1 MNGYGLLKD
10 VLPVKGPKHAGLPG
24 EAEFPV
30 SPHTA
35 KSRHYLQHPF
45 SVLSPWGCWR
55 GGSPDTPLWQL
66 SHGQDTPPARKCG
79 FHRAHQALRSLPG
92 FCLGLPGS
100 PHPPVGQRYFGV
112 TAHVYNPALSGY
124 VVVTFL
130 KSFCGSN
137 FSLGNPGQ
145 MAEILTFWQDKNSS

>member
-1 MNGYGLLKD
+1 MLGCLGKQNSQCLHTLLR
-10 VLPVKGPKHAGLPG
+10 AGII
-24 EAEFPV
+24 
-30 SPHTA
+30 
-35 KSRHYLQHPF
+35 F
-45 SVLSPWGCWR
+45 STSFVCCHR
-55 GGSPDTPLWQL
+55 GAVGSPDTLLWQL

-100 PHPPVGQRYFGV
+100 PHPPVGRRYFGV

-130 KSFCGSN
+130 KSFCGSH